1 MQYEDLSMSLR
12 RAHSVVNE
20 SANSKEN
27 FARIGERQHKLY
39 QNHDPKMQEFI

>member
-1 MQYEDLSMSLR
+1 MALR
-12 RAHSVVNE
+12 RAHSVIHE

-27 FARIGERQHKLY
+27 FSRIGERQHKLY